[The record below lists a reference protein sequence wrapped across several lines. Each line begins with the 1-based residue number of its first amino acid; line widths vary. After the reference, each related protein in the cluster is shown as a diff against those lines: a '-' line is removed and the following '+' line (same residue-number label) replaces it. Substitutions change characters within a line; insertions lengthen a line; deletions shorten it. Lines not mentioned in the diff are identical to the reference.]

1 MERQYDLIIIG
12 AGPGGYTAALRASEL
27 GLKTALVE
35 KDMLGGVCVNN
46 GCVPAKALLQATS
59 TYRRMLNSSRYGIH
73 AENISFEMGRIQD
86 YKDQSVLEFR
96 ELIRRKITASDVD
109 LLCGAAVLH
118 KDNVVEITDGDE
130 RYSIRGTNVI
140 LATGSHAIL
149 PDIPGIDLPQV
160 MTSRNIMKA
169 REWNYDCLV
178 IIGGGVIGIE
188 LATVFASLQSRVT
201 ILESTPR
208 LLPQMDPQIS
218 AQLMENLRERGVE
231 VICGVRVTGIEDRG
245 HDTVFVNYTED
256 GAGKQVPADRVL
268 VSVGRRASFAKALG
282 ADCEVRTENG
292 SIVLKSGYRTTQE
305 GVYAIGDCVSFH
317 KLAHVAASQGAYVVE
332 KLAKK
337 GHRIQLF
344 VVPNGMYATLPVV
357 PSCIYTDPEI
367 ASVGLTAEAAAKYNL
382 KVKCG
387 QALLKDN
394 GRAILV
400 GQETGCVIL
409 VFEAYTNTLI
419 GAQLMCARATDMIGE
434 LSTAV
439 ANGLTAYQLETA
451 MRAHPT
457 YSESITEAIRD
468 ALGDQE

>member
-1 MERQYDLIIIG
+1 MEKQYDLVIIG

-35 KDMLGGVCVNN
+35 KDMLGGTCVNN

-59 TYRRMLNSSRYGIH
+59 VYSKVLNVSRFGIH
-73 AENISFEMGRIQD
+73 ADNIGFDMGKIQD

-96 ELIRRKITASDVD
+96 ELIRRKIEASDAD
-109 LLCGAAVLH
+109 LLCGNAVLH
-118 KDNVVEITDGDE
+118 KGNYVEITDGDTNYTIHGE
-130 RYSIRGTNVI
+130 NVI
-140 LATGSHAIL
+140 LATGSRAMI
-149 PDIPGIDLPQV
+149 PPIPGIGLPQV
-160 MTSRNIMKA
+160 MTSRNIMEA

-188 LATVFASLQSRVT
+188 LATVFSSLQSKVT
-201 ILESTPR
+201 ILEAAPR
-208 LLPQMDPQIS
+208 LLPQMDPEIS
-218 AQLMENLRERGVE
+218 GQLEENLRERGVE
-231 VICGVRVTGIEDRG
+231 ILCGVKVTKIEDRG
-245 HDTVFVNYTED
+245 HDTVFVNYLED
-256 GAGKQVPADRVL
+256 GTEKQVPADRVL
-268 VSVGRRASFAKALG
+268 VSAGRKASFAEALG
-282 ADCEVRTENG
+282 EDAEVRAENG
-292 SIVLKSGYRTTQE
+292 ELILKSGYRTTQK
-305 GVYAIGDCVSFH
+305 GVFAIGDCVSIH

-332 KLAKK
+332 KLAGK

-367 ASVGLTAEAAAKYNL
+367 ASVGLTAEAARQYNL

-387 QALLKDN
+387 RAFMKDN
-394 GRAILV
+394 GRAILLDQKNGYV
-400 GQETGCVIL
+400 SL

-419 GAQLMCARATDMIGE
+419 GGQLMCARATDMIGE

-457 YSESITEAIRD
+457 YSESITEAIHD
-468 ALGDQE
+468 ALRE